1 MCRDKSFLEVNAL
14 VHREHGNLEVG
25 EGVAALGVCG
35 LGIVRLGVTVIG
47 IVGRVGV
54 GSKVSVDVAKEMLS
68 RRVARRYCSISNVRD
83 GMVWRLVVGESCHS
97 GSSVS
102 MVALS

>member
-1 MCRDKSFLEVNAL
+1 VY
-14 VHREHGNLEVG
+14 REHGNLEVG
-25 EGVAALGVCG
+25 EGVAALGVYR
-35 LGIVRLGVTVIG
+35 LGIVRLRVTVIG
-47 IVGRVGV
+47 IVGRVSV

-68 RRVARRYCSISNVRD
+68 RRVARRYCSISNIRD
-83 GMVWRLVVGESCHS
+83 GIIWRLVVGESCYS